1 MPTDWTPAIS
11 HLRAADPRL
20 AALIERHGHPTIAPR
35 KDPIQSLARAI
46 VGQQLSTTAANTIWG
61 RFVALY
67 SNGKAKAKFPTPA
80 QILSTDDTKLRA
92 AGLSGAK
99 AAAIKDLARHVIE
112 KKLVPAHLPKLDD
125 AGVSAMLLPVRGIG
139 PWSVDMFLMFFL
151 ARPDV
156 LPVGDLGIRK
166 GMQKHFGLKKL
177 PEAKR
182 MIELA
187 TPWRPYRTIASWYM
201 WRLLET

>member
-1 MPTDWTPAIS
+1 MPTDWTPAIT
-11 HLRAADPRL
+11 HLSAADPRL
-20 AALIERHGHPTIAPR
+20 APVIERHGHPTITPR
-35 KDPIQSLARAI
+35 KDPIKSLARAI
-46 VGQQLSTTAANTIWG
+46 VSQQLSGKAADTIWG

-67 SNGKAKAKFPTPA
+67 PKGKFPKPV
-80 QILSTDDTKLRA
+80 QILATEDAKLRG

-112 KKLVPAHLPKLDD
+112 DKLVPARLAKLDD

-166 GMQKHFGLKKL
+166 GMQKHFNLRKL

-182 MIELA
+182 MLELA
-187 TPWRPYRTIASWYM
+187 APWRPYRTIASWYM
-201 WRLLET
+201 WRLLES